1 MNLFINDTPVKFV
14 KEDEPIDAS
23 VFDCVVKSS
32 LVINLN
38 ELSGDV
44 LIDDV
49 EAPQVRQLIAQLV
62 EEPFKDMRF
71 VIRPHNYKEAKEDF
85 MSLFKVMNAAGG
97 VVHKAEKSLMIYRL
111 GKWDFP
117 KGKLEKKESFKVAA
131 VREVEEETGLK
142 VSLEH
147 KVCTT
152 WHTYTFR
159 KKRILKC
166 TKWYAM
172 ECLDDSKM
180 APQIDE
186 NIDKVEWFTN
196 GQAEEAMTDT
206 YNSIRFVWESYVNKT
221 IEL

>member
-14 KEDEPIDAS
+14 KKDKPVDES
-23 VFDCVVKSS
+23 VFDFVVKSNS
-32 LVINLN
+32 VINLN

-62 EEPFKDMRF
+62 EEPFDDMRF
-71 VIRPHNYKEAKEDF
+71 VIRPRNYKEAKENF

-97 VVHKAEKSLMIYRL
+97 VVQKKHRSLMIFRL

-117 KGKLEKKESFKVAA
+117 KGKLEKGESFKVAA
-131 VREVEEETGLK
+131 VREVEEETGVK
-142 VSLEH
+142 VSLGK

-152 WHTYTFR
+152 WHTFTFR

-172 ECLDDSKM
+172 HCIDDSKM
-180 APQIDE
+180 APQE
-186 NIDKVEWFTN
+186 NESIEKVEWFN
-196 GQAEEAMTDT
+196 KGQVENSLTDT
-206 YNSIRFVWESYVNKT
+206 YNSIRFIWESYVRKK
-221 IEL
+221 LDQ

>member
-14 KEDEPIDAS
+14 KEDEPIDTT
-23 VFDCVVKSS
+23 VFNYVVKSNT
-32 LVINLN
+32 INLT

-49 EAPQVRQLIAQLV
+49 EAPQVRQLISQLV
-62 EEPFKDMRF
+62 EEPFNNIRF
-71 VIRPHNYKEAKEDF
+71 VIRPHNYKEAKADF

-97 VVHKAEKSLMIYRL
+97 IVQKGDESLLIFRL

-117 KGKLEKKESFKVAA
+117 KGKLEQNESFKVAA
-131 VREVEEETGLK
+131 IREVEEETGVK
-142 VSLEH
+142 VSLE
-147 KVCTT
+147 KKICTT

-172 ECLDDSKM
+172 DCLNDKKM
-180 APQIDE
+180 TPQVGESIE
-186 NIDKVEWFTN
+186 KVEWFN
-196 GQAEEAMTDT
+196 KKQAEVALRDT
-206 YNSIRFVWESYVNKT
+206 YNSIRFVWSSYIRKK
-221 IEL
+221 LD

>member
-1 MNLFINDTPVKFV
+1 MNLFINDTLVKFV
-14 KEDEPIDAS
+14 RRDKPIDAS
-23 VFDCVVKSS
+23 AFDCVVRSNS
-32 LVINLN
+32 VINLN

-62 EEPFKDMRF
+62 EEPFSDMRF
-71 VIRPHNYKEAKEDF
+71 VIRPRNYKEAKQNF

-97 VVHKAEKSLMIYRL
+97 VVQKGHRSLMIFRL

-117 KGKLEKKESFKVAA
+117 KGKLEKNESFKVAA
-131 VREVEEETGLK
+131 VREVEEETGVK
-142 VSLEH
+142 VSLGK

-172 ECLDDSKM
+172 HCIDDSEM
-180 APQIDE
+180 APQE
-186 NIDKVEWFTN
+186 NESIEKVEWFN
-196 GQAEEAMTDT
+196 KGQVENTLIDT
-206 YNSIRFVWESYVNKT
+206 YNSIRFIWDSYVRKNFDQ
-221 IEL
+221 